1 MSLLE
6 KMIGHL
12 LQKKKMIGQEERQSR
27 FVENKTKQRDRKKTD
42 ITREEGTHPDHTMSQ
57 G

>member
-1 MSLLE
+1 MSLVE
-6 KMIGHL
+6 KMIGL
-12 LQKKKMIGQEERQSR
+12 EEIQNR